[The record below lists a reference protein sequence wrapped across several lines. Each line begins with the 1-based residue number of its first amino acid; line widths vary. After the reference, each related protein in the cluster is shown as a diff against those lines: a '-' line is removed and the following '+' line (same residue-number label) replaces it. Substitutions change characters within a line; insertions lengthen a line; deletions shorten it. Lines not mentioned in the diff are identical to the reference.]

1 MPRTSQSA
9 LWLYALSLICFFF
22 FSTWNTCYFKFWFLW
37 WCSREFICTLQ
48 WLTRL
53 ACPRWKRDSKKIQ
66 NNFFLLE
73 PGTAP
78 RKVVARPLSS
88 STMVIQWDEPETPN
102 GQVTVSFIASYTLP
116 LISIRILYAF
126 FLFSIFD
133 SLYKSIWIFVSENHY
148 FQNDHI
154 HHITYRWNPFNLI
167 QSDLMEFF

>member
-1 MPRTSQSA
+1 
-9 LWLYALSLICFFF
+9 
-22 FSTWNTCYFKFWFLW
+22 
-37 WCSREFICTLQ
+37 
-48 WLTRL
+48 
-53 ACPRWKRDSKKIQ
+53 
-66 NNFFLLE
+66 
-73 PGTAP
+73 
-78 RKVVARPLSS
+78 
-88 STMVIQWDEPETPN
+88 MVIQWDEPETPN